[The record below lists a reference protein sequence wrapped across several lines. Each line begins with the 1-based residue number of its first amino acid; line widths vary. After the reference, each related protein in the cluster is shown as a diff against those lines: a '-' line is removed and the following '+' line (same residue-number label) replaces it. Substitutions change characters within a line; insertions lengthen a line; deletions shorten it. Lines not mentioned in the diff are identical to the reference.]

1 MSRSNQTSAT
11 AFGKKT
17 ASRALKKASQKVF
30 SAKKH
35 RVDAASQVIAPG
47 QKRHRDMDTTQP
59 IPEHGVQR
67 RRVTED
73 EAGQRLDNYLLRH
86 LKGVPKSRIYR
97 IVRSGEV
104 RINGGRCQPDQRL
117 NVGDELRLPP
127 VRREAFVDERPP
139 VAPEIDLPILYE
151 DDGLLAI
158 NKPAGI
164 AVHGGS
170 GLAWGAI
177 EALRAQRPQA
187 RFLELAHRLDRETS
201 GVLLIA
207 KRRAALMGLHE
218 MFRTQKGDKRYLA
231 LVTGEW
237 QQAKPNAILKITE
250 PLYKY
255 LTAEGERRVR
265 VARGRDLTHPE
276 TRPAETH
283 FRLKKQYPGY
293 ALVEARLKT
302 GRTHQIR
309 VHLANLGHPIVGDD
323 KYGDFALNKSLSASG
338 ALDRMFLHAASLR
351 CKHPV
356 SGEPLVIEAPLP
368 DSLQRFLD
376 DCDNKIGSK

>member
-11 AFGKKT
+11 AFAKKT
-17 ASRALKKASQKVF
+17 ACGAPKKPISPKKQGIDRASTVRKSV
-30 SAKKH
+30 
-35 RVDAASQVIAPG
+35 AASVAEPVAQNPA
-47 QKRHRDMDTTQP
+47 
-59 IPEHGVQR
+59 VQR
-67 RRVTED
+67 RTVTED

-104 RINGGRCQPDQRL
+104 RINGSRCQPDQRL
-117 NVGDELRLPP
+117 NAGDELRLPP
-127 VRREAFVDERPP
+127 VRQEAFVEERPP
-139 VAPEIDLPILYE
+139 VAPEVDLPILYE

-177 EALRAQRPQA
+177 EALRSQRPTA

-207 KRRAALMGLHE
+207 KRRAALVGLHE
-218 MFRTQKGDKRYLA
+218 MFRSQKGDKRYLA
-231 LVTGEW
+231 LVAGEW
-237 QQAKPNAILKITE
+237 AQQKSGVALKVTE

-276 TRPAETH
+276 TRTAETH

-293 ALVEARLKT
+293 ALIEAQLKT

-309 VHLANLGHPIVGDD
+309 VHLASLGHPIVGDD
-323 KYGDFALNKSLSASG
+323 KYGDFPLNKSLAASG
-338 ALDRMFLHAASLR
+338 NLNRMFLHAASLR

-356 SGEPLVIEAPLP
+356 SGEPLFIEAPLP
-368 DSLQRFLD
+368 DELQRFLD
-376 DCDNKIGSK
+376 HCTSKKL

>member
-11 AFGKKT
+11 AFAKKT
-17 ASRALKKASQKVF
+17 ACGAPKKSISPKKQGIDRASTVRKSV
-30 SAKKH
+30 
-35 RVDAASQVIAPG
+35 AASVAEPVAQNPA
-47 QKRHRDMDTTQP
+47 
-59 IPEHGVQR
+59 VQR
-67 RRVTED
+67 RTVTED

-104 RINGGRCQPDQRL
+104 RINGSRCQPDQRL

-127 VRREAFVDERPP
+127 VRREAFVEERPP
-139 VAPEIDLPILYE
+139 VAPEVDLPILYE

-177 EALRAQRPQA
+177 EALRSQRPTA

-207 KRRAALMGLHE
+207 KRRAALVGLHE
-218 MFRTQKGDKRYLA
+218 MFRSQKGDKRYLA
-231 LVTGEW
+231 LVAGEW
-237 QQAKPNAILKITE
+237 AQQKSGVALKVTE

-265 VARGRDLTHPE
+265 VARGGDLTHPE
-276 TRPAETH
+276 TRTAETH

-293 ALVEARLKT
+293 ALIEAQLKT

-309 VHLANLGHPIVGDD
+309 VHLASLGHPIVGDD
-323 KYGDFALNKSLSASG
+323 KYGDFPLNKSLAASG
-338 ALDRMFLHAASLR
+338 TLNRMFLHAASLR

-356 SGEPLVIEAPLP
+356 SGEPLFIEAPLP
-368 DSLQRFLD
+368 DELQRFLD
-376 DCDNKIGSK
+376 HCTSKKL

>member
-11 AFGKKT
+11 AFAKKT
-17 ASRALKKASQKVF
+17 ACGAPKKPISPKKQGIDRASTVRKSV
-30 SAKKH
+30 
-35 RVDAASQVIAPG
+35 AASVAEPVAQNPA
-47 QKRHRDMDTTQP
+47 
-59 IPEHGVQR
+59 VQR
-67 RRVTED
+67 RTVTED

-104 RINGGRCQPDQRL
+104 RINGSRCQPDQRL
-117 NVGDELRLPP
+117 NAGDELRLPP
-127 VRREAFVDERPP
+127 VRQEAFVEARPP
-139 VAPEIDLPILYE
+139 VAPEVDLPILYE

-177 EALRAQRPQA
+177 EALRSQRPTA

-207 KRRAALMGLHE
+207 KRRAALVGLHE
-218 MFRTQKGDKRYLA
+218 MFRSQKGDKRYLA
-231 LVTGEW
+231 LVAGEW
-237 QQAKPNAILKITE
+237 AQQKSGVALKVTE

-276 TRPAETH
+276 TRTAETH

-293 ALVEARLKT
+293 ALIEAQLKT

-309 VHLANLGHPIVGDD
+309 VHLASLGHPIVGDD
-323 KYGDFALNKSLSASG
+323 KYGDFPLNKSLAASG
-338 ALDRMFLHAASLR
+338 TLNRMFLHAASLR

-356 SGEPLVIEAPLP
+356 SGEPLFIEAPLP
-368 DSLQRFLD
+368 DELQRFLD
-376 DCDNKIGSK
+376 CFERKRN

>member
-11 AFGKKT
+11 AFAKKT
-17 ASRALKKASQKVF
+17 ACGAPKKQISYKKQGIGRASTIRKSV
-30 SAKKH
+30 
-35 RVDAASQVIAPG
+35 VDSFAEPVAQNPA
-47 QKRHRDMDTTQP
+47 
-59 IPEHGVQR
+59 VQR
-67 RRVTED
+67 RTVTED

-104 RINGGRCQPDQRL
+104 RINGSRCQPDQRL
-117 NVGDELRLPP
+117 NAGDELRLPP
-127 VRREAFVDERPP
+127 VRQEAFVEERPP
-139 VAPEIDLPILYE
+139 VAPEVDLPILYE

-177 EALRAQRPQA
+177 EALRSQRPTA

-207 KRRAALMGLHE
+207 KRRAALVGLHE
-218 MFRTQKGDKRYLA
+218 MFRSQKGDKRYLA
-231 LVTGEW
+231 LVAGEW
-237 QQAKPNAILKITE
+237 AQQKSGVALKVTE

-276 TRPAETH
+276 TRTAETH

-293 ALVEARLKT
+293 ALIEAQLKT

-309 VHLANLGHPIVGDD
+309 VHLASLGHPIVGDD
-323 KYGDFALNKSLSASG
+323 KYGDFPLNKSLAASG
-338 ALDRMFLHAASLR
+338 TLNRMFLHAASLR

-356 SGEPLVIEAPLP
+356 SGEPLFIEAPLP
-368 DSLQRFLD
+368 DELQRFLD
-376 DCDNKIGSK
+376 HCTSKKL

>member
-11 AFGKKT
+11 AFAKKT
-17 ASRALKKASQKVF
+17 ACGAPKKPISPKKQGIDRASTVRKSV
-30 SAKKH
+30 
-35 RVDAASQVIAPG
+35 AASVAEPVAQNPA
-47 QKRHRDMDTTQP
+47 
-59 IPEHGVQR
+59 VQR
-67 RRVTED
+67 RTVTED

-104 RINGGRCQPDQRL
+104 RINGSRCQPDQRL

-127 VRREAFVDERPP
+127 VRREAFVEERPP
-139 VAPEIDLPILYE
+139 VAPEVDLPILYE

-177 EALRAQRPQA
+177 EALRSQRPTA

-207 KRRAALMGLHE
+207 KRRAALVGLHE
-218 MFRTQKGDKRYLA
+218 MFRSQKGDKRYLA
-231 LVTGEW
+231 LVAGEW
-237 QQAKPNAILKITE
+237 AQQKSGVALKVTE

-276 TRPAETH
+276 TRTAETH

-293 ALVEARLKT
+293 ALIEAQLKT

-309 VHLANLGHPIVGDD
+309 VHLASLGHPIVGDD
-323 KYGDFALNKSLSASG
+323 KYGDFPLNKSLAASG
-338 ALDRMFLHAASLR
+338 TLNRMFLHAASLR

-356 SGEPLVIEAPLP
+356 SGEPLFIEAPLP
-368 DSLQRFLD
+368 DELQRFLD
-376 DCDNKIGSK
+376 HCTSKKL

>member
-1 MSRSNQTSAT
+1 MSRSNQPSSSTL
-11 AFGKKT
+11 GKKT
-17 ASRALKKASQKVF
+17 ASRATKKPISP
-30 SAKKH
+30 KKQGIG
-35 RVDAASQVIAPG
+35 RAQTVEKSVPTPGGAPIAQTPA
-47 QKRHRDMDTTQP
+47 
-59 IPEHGVQR
+59 VQR
-67 RRVTED
+67 RVVTED

-117 NVGDELRLPP
+117 NIRDELRLPP
-127 VRREAFVDERPP
+127 VRQEAFVEARPP
-139 VAPEIDLPILYE
+139 VAPEVDLPVLYE

-158 NKPAGI
+158 NKPCGI

-177 EALRAQRPQA
+177 EALRAQRPEA
-187 RFLELAHRLDRETS
+187 RLLELAHRLDRETS

-207 KRRAALMGLHE
+207 KRRPALVGLHE
-218 MFRTQKGDKRYLA
+218 MFRSQKGDKRYLA
-231 LVTGEW
+231 MVAGEW
-237 QQAKPNAILKITE
+237 AQEKPGAVLKVTD

-255 LTAEGERRVR
+255 LTPEGERRVR

-283 FRLKKQYPGY
+283 FRLKKQYPGF
-293 ALVEARLKT
+293 ALVEAQLKT

-309 VHLANLGHPIVGDD
+309 VHLASLGHPIVGDD

-356 SGEPLVIEAPLP
+356 SGEPLFIEAPLP
-368 DSLQRFLD
+368 DELQHFLD
-376 DCDNKIGSK
+376 RCANQ

>member
-1 MSRSNQTSAT
+1 MSRSNQPSAN
-11 AFGKKT
+11 ALRKKT
-17 ASRALKKASQKVF
+17 AVRAAKKPISTKKQDVAPVFRGASPSDSRVVAIPCEPMIASQ
-30 SAKKH
+30 
-35 RVDAASQVIAPG
+35 
-47 QKRHRDMDTTQP
+47 
-59 IPEHGVQR
+59 GVQR
-67 RRVTED
+67 QVITED

-117 NVGDELRLPP
+117 NAGDELRLPP
-127 VRREAFVDERPP
+127 VRREAFAEDRPP
-139 VAPEIDLPILYE
+139 VAPEVDLPTLYE

-158 NKPAGI
+158 NKPCGI

-177 EALRAQRPQA
+177 EALRAQRPEA

-207 KRRAALMGLHE
+207 KRRPALVGLHD
-218 MFRTQKGDKRYLA
+218 MFRNQQGDKRYLA
-231 LVTGEW
+231 LVPGAWPQNKAGET
-237 QQAKPNAILKITE
+237 LKVTE

-255 LTAEGERRVR
+255 LTPEGERRVR

-283 FRLKKQYPGY
+283 FRLKKQYAGY
-293 ALVEARLKT
+293 ALVEAKLKT

-309 VHLANLGHPIVGDD
+309 VHLASLGFPIVGDD
-323 KYGDFALNKSLSASG
+323 KYGDFALNKQLAARG
-338 ALDRMFLHAASLR
+338 ELQRMFLHAASMR

-356 SGEPLVIEAPLP
+356 TAEPLAIEAPLP
-368 DSLQRFLD
+368 VELQRFLD
-376 DCDNKIGSK
+376 RLSRKDI

>member
-11 AFGKKT
+11 AFAKKT
-17 ASRALKKASQKVF
+17 ACGAPKKPISPKKQGIDRASTVRKSV
-30 SAKKH
+30 
-35 RVDAASQVIAPG
+35 AASVAEPVAQNPA
-47 QKRHRDMDTTQP
+47 
-59 IPEHGVQR
+59 VQR
-67 RRVTED
+67 RTVTED

-104 RINGGRCQPDQRL
+104 RINGSRCQPDQRL

-127 VRREAFVDERPP
+127 VRREAFVEERPP
-139 VAPEIDLPILYE
+139 VAPEVDLPILYE

-177 EALRAQRPQA
+177 EALRSQRPTA

-207 KRRAALMGLHE
+207 KRRAALVGLHE
-218 MFRTQKGDKRYLA
+218 MFRSQKGDKRYLA
-231 LVTGEW
+231 LVAGEW
-237 QQAKPNAILKITE
+237 AQQKSGVALKVTE

-276 TRPAETH
+276 TRTAETH

-293 ALVEARLKT
+293 ALIEAQLKT

-309 VHLANLGHPIVGDD
+309 VHLASLGHPIVGDD
-323 KYGDFALNKSLSASG
+323 KYGDFPVNKSLAASG
-338 ALDRMFLHAASLR
+338 TLNRMFLHAASLR

-356 SGEPLVIEAPLP
+356 SGEPLFIEAPLP
-368 DSLQRFLD
+368 DELQRFLD
-376 DCDNKIGSK
+376 HCTSKKL

>member
-11 AFGKKT
+11 AFAKKT
-17 ASRALKKASQKVF
+17 ACGAPKKSISPKKQGIDRASTVRKSV
-30 SAKKH
+30 
-35 RVDAASQVIAPG
+35 AASVAEPVAQNPA
-47 QKRHRDMDTTQP
+47 
-59 IPEHGVQR
+59 VQR
-67 RRVTED
+67 RTVTED

-104 RINGGRCQPDQRL
+104 RINGSRCQPDQRL

-127 VRREAFVDERPP
+127 VRREAFVEERPP
-139 VAPEIDLPILYE
+139 VAPEVDLPILYE

-177 EALRAQRPQA
+177 EALRSQRPTA

-207 KRRAALMGLHE
+207 KRRAALVGLHE
-218 MFRTQKGDKRYLA
+218 MFRSQKGDKRYLA
-231 LVTGEW
+231 LVAGEW
-237 QQAKPNAILKITE
+237 AQQKSGVALKVTE

-276 TRPAETH
+276 TRTAETH

-293 ALVEARLKT
+293 ALIEAQLKT

-309 VHLANLGHPIVGDD
+309 VHLASLGHPIVGDD
-323 KYGDFALNKSLSASG
+323 KYGDFPLNKSLAASG
-338 ALDRMFLHAASLR
+338 TLNRMFLHAASLR

-356 SGEPLVIEAPLP
+356 SGEPLFIEAPLP
-368 DSLQRFLD
+368 DELQRFLD
-376 DCDNKIGSK
+376 HCTSKKL

>member
-1 MSRSNQTSAT
+1 MSRSNQMPGRDSV
-11 AFGKKT
+11 
-17 ASRALKKASQKVF
+17 QK
-30 SAKKH
+30 STP
-35 RVDAASQVIAPG
+35 APS
-47 QKRHRDMDTTQP
+47 
-59 IPEHGVQR
+59 VQR
-67 RRVTED
+67 RTVTED

-127 VRREAFVDERPP
+127 VRVSAFVESRPP
-139 VAPEIDLPILYE
+139 VAPVVELPVLFE
-151 DDGLLAI
+151 DDSLLAI
-158 NKPAGI
+158 NKPCGI

-177 EALRAQRPQA
+177 EALRAQRPDA

-201 GVLLIA
+201 GVLLVA
-207 KRRAALMGLHE
+207 KRRPALVGLHE
-218 MFRTQKGDKRYLA
+218 MFRSQKGDKRYLA
-231 LVTGEW
+231 LVAGTW
-237 QQAKPNAILKITE
+237 SAAKPGETLKVTE

-255 LTAEGERRVR
+255 LTPEGERRVR
-265 VARGRDLTHPE
+265 IARGRDLDNPE

-283 FRLKKQYPGY
+283 FRLKQQYPGF

-309 VHLANLGHPIVGDD
+309 VHLASLGHPIVGDD
-323 KYGDFALNKSLSASG
+323 KYGDFSLNKRLAAAG
-338 ALDRMFLHAASLR
+338 LLDRMFLHAGSLR

-356 SGEPLVIEAPLP
+356 TGDPLAIEAPLP
-368 DSLQRFLD
+368 AALQSFLD
-376 DCDNKIGSK
+376 HCACA